1 MPGLSDSVL
10 SLTGGKVGTVSGNV
24 RPERRVSNKDNAPL
38 TALSPSGLSKSIL
51 SLTGKVTFGKV
62 GTLSL
67 SGKVRPERRVSN
79 YKDNA
84 PLTAEDGAR
93 LGRQLTRIL
102 RKSHTANIETQKLL
116 IEDFLLNEN
125 SSLSSICTST
135 PLIRTL
141 ITTFATNKSFKGGKS
156 FSLLGK
162 SHFPSFL
169 VKKNGGG
176 DKSDE
181 PHIITEAVVEKVAAE
196 FAFMMLI
203 STSPE
208 IALDEWIVHHKE
220 VLDPIFAA
228 HSIWL
233 KPLLLQLS
241 SLLLNE
247 LSRWRIWPSALI
259 AFFDHF
265 SDVIMVAYYVQ
276 NEEQS
281 AALAMLGILVLHT
294 VGQSVFISNQY
305 GHFPRRQRAFEYFF
319 VITGLSSVRNAFNAL
334 KPDADESKLRWK
346 VVSFFHR
353 SKMIECICESI
364 PTLFVQISSLEEG
377 SSDTLPIVSIAL
389 SVLTTSFVFA
399 TINFDGDTDP
409 QQKFENSY
417 TGIINE
423 SKRVLAYFALFT
435 RGFCQL
441 SLRMMLVFFLF
452 RTDKHFEFLL
462 MSAAEYVIMM
472 IPQVYNGL
480 RHPKQN
486 FGYGTL
492 LIMTI
497 PFYYILHTFLFL
509 FKAYHPK
516 YAHFGGWLVQF
527 EFVASISLPWV
538 GFLLA
543 GSYAEK
549 YSTPL
554 IVLSIMNVVSHVLI
568 IFCITKEKRIWYI
581 WNNGTINNHHHNEFN
596 RTEIDEIKV
605 SAATVNKY
613 YTRGWRHE
621 IEAWFVANYR
631 RWKSEKKAFLEK
643 DFMFFIDEEWIAKAG
658 GNDRDRANYRE
669 SKRRGSFVPPREEY
683 EK

>member
-1 MPGLSDSVL
+1 MQV
-10 SLTGGKVGTVSGNV
+10 
-24 RPERRVSNKDNAPL
+24 
-38 TALSPSGLSKSIL
+38 PSGLSNSVL
-51 SLTGKVTFGKV
+51 PLTGKL
-62 GTLSL
+62 GTLR
-67 SGKVRPERRVSN
+67 GKVRPERRVHN
-79 YKDNA
+79 YEDNT

-93 LGRQLTRIL
+93 LGRQLTLIL
-102 RKSHTANIETQKLL
+102 NKSHTNIKTQKLL
-116 IEDFLLNEN
+116 IEDFILNEN
-125 SSLSSICTST
+125 RSLSSICTST
-135 PLIRTL
+135 PFILTL

-162 SHFPSFL
+162 SHLPTFL
-169 VKKNGGG
+169 EKKNDSD

-181 PHIITEAVVEKVAAE
+181 PPHIITEVVVEKVAAD
-196 FAFMMLI
+196 FAFMMLT

-208 IALDEWIVHHKE
+208 IALDEWILHHKE

-233 KPLLLQLS
+233 KPFLLQLS
-241 SLLLNE
+241 SLLLNQ

-265 SDVIMVAYYVQ
+265 SDVIMVAYYFQ
-276 NEEQS
+276 KEEQS
-281 AALAMLGILVLHT
+281 AALAMLGILVCLTVLQCLH
-294 VGQSVFISNQY
+294 VCRQY
-305 GHFPRRQRAFEYFF
+305 HSFPSRQRTLEYFF
-319 VITGLSSVRNAFNAL
+319 AITGLSSVRNAFNAL
-334 KPDADESKLRWK
+334 KPDADESKLRWR
-346 VVSFFHR
+346 VSTFFR
-353 SKMIECICESI
+353 LTKMTEIIFESI
-364 PTLFVQISSLEEG
+364 PTLFVQISVLSIDED
-377 SSDTLPIVSIAL
+377 SSDTLPMASISL
-389 SVLTTSFVFA
+389 SVLSISFVFA
-399 TINFDGDTDP
+399 GINYDMDTEP
-409 QQKFENSY
+409 HQRFEDSY
-417 TGIINE
+417 TGIIND
-423 SKRVLAYFALFT
+423 SKRGLAFIALFA

-452 RTDKHFEFLL
+452 RTEKHFDFLL

-480 RHPKQN
+480 RLPKSN
-486 FGYGTL
+486 VGIVPFL
-492 LIMTI
+492 LMSI
-497 PFYYILHTFLFL
+497 PFYYIVHTFLFL
-509 FKAYHPK
+509 FHAYHPK
-516 YAHFGGWLVQF
+516 FAHFGGWLVQF